1 MVRYAYCSG
10 AGTMAAKYA
19 VSVVLSTFNRARLL
33 GPAIDALLG
42 QDSSAPEY
50 EVIIVDNN
58 STDATASIV
67 QSRLSGGTG
76 PRLRYVFEPRQG
88 LSHAR
93 NAGIAS
99 ARSELVAFT
108 DDDVRVRPDW
118 VRVIKESF
126 DARPDVACVS
136 GPILPIWE
144 SPPPAWLTSR
154 HWLGPLALQ
163 DYGNESFL
171 LDRKTALSLAGA
183 NFAFRI
189 QVFDR
194 TGRFSPAYARAE
206 DAEFLLRF
214 WSDGYRAAY
223 VPEMIIDALVPS
235 ERMTKDYH
243 RRWHVHTGSFSR
255 LAEELSAA
263 GESPQIA
270 RVLGLP
276 RFAFG
281 ELAAEGLAWFCHAS
295 RGRETEAFWHEGQV
309 RELVAYMRESR
320 DHYRRWMK
328 GCRFESLT
336 GGGEP
341 RDVPTGPRI
350 VS

>member
-1 MVRYAYCSG
+1 
-10 AGTMAAKYA
+10 MASEYA
-19 VSVVLSTFNRARLL
+19 VSVVLSTFNRAQVL
-33 GPAIDALLG
+33 GPALDALLG
-42 QDSSAPEY
+42 QHSSAPEY
-50 EVIIVDNN
+50 EVIVVDNN
-58 STDATASIV
+58 STDATPSIV
-67 QSRLSGGTG
+67 QSRLTGGRGG

-88 LSHAR
+88 LSNAR

-99 ARSELVAFT
+99 ARSGLVAFT

-136 GPILPIWE
+136 GPVLPIWE

-171 LDRKTALSLAGA
+171 LDRKTPLSLAGA
-183 NFAFRI
+183 NLAFRI

-194 TGRFSPAYARAE
+194 IGPFSPAYARAE
-206 DAEFLLRF
+206 DSELLLRF
-214 WSDGYRAAY
+214 WGHGYRAAY
-223 VPEMIIDALVPS
+223 VPAMIIDALVPP

-263 GESPQIA
+263 CESPQIG
-270 RVLGLP
+270 RILGVP

-281 ELAAEGLAWFCHAS
+281 ELAAEGLAWFGHAS
-295 RGRETEAFWHEGQV
+295 RGREAEAFWHEGQV

-320 DHYRRWMK
+320 DHYRRRTK
-328 GCRFESLT
+328 ASRSERFT
-336 GGGEP
+336 GGAEP
-341 RDVPTGPRI
+341 QDVPTQPRI

>member
-1 MVRYAYCSG
+1 
-10 AGTMAAKYA
+10 MASEYA
-19 VSVVLSTFNRARLL
+19 VSVVLSTFNRAQLL

-42 QDSSAPEY
+42 QHSSAPEY

-58 STDATASIV
+58 STDDTASIV
-67 QSRLSGGTG
+67 LSRLMGGRGG

-88 LSHAR
+88 LSNAR

-171 LDRKTALSLAGA
+171 LDRKTPLSLAGA
-183 NFAFRI
+183 NVAFRM

-194 TGRFSPAYARAE
+194 IGRFSPAYARAE
-206 DAEFLLRF
+206 DSEFLLRF
-214 WSDGYRAAY
+214 WCHGYRAAY
-223 VPEMIIDALVPS
+223 VPAMIIDALVPP

-263 GESPQIA
+263 GESPQNRTHSWPA
-270 RVLGLP
+270 SLRVWRAGGRGP
-276 RFAFG
+276 RLVRPCVAG
-281 ELAAEGLAWFCHAS
+281 S
-295 RGRETEAFWHEGQV
+295 RG
-309 RELVAYMRESR
+309 
-320 DHYRRWMK
+320 
-328 GCRFESLT
+328 
-336 GGGEP
+336 
-341 RDVPTGPRI
+341 
-350 VS
+350 